1 MSTILTKT
9 SKQQPTALVRSG
21 LLLFLFLV
29 LGMGTGFGQAPS
41 GYSVSIDQDPI
52 DTGNETAVSF
62 TFAGAEAAATYNY
75 EFSSDGGPGTVT
87 DTGVIVSATDQ
98 IMGIDLS
105 GLPDGTITLSV
116 TLTNIDGTGGAVTDT
131 VIKDTAVP
139 SGYSVTIDQD
149 PIDTGNE
156 TAVSFTFMG
165 AEAGATYNYEFSS
178 DGGPGTVTDT
188 GVIGTATDQITGID
202 LSGLPDGT
210 ITLSVT
216 LTNGNG
222 TGGAVTDTATKDT
235 AVPSGYSVTIDQDPI
250 DTGDETAVSF
260 TFAGAEAG
268 ATYNYEF
275 SSDGGAGTV
284 TDTGVIVS
292 ATDQIMGIDL
302 SGLPDGTITL
312 SVTLTNGNGTGG
324 AVTDTA
330 TKDTAVPSGYS
341 VTIDQDPI
349 DTGDETAVSFT
360 FAGAEAGATYNYE
373 FSSDGG
379 AGTVTDTGIIGTA
392 TDQIAGIDLSG
403 LPDGTIT
410 LSVTLTN
417 GNGTGGAVTDTATK
431 DTAVPSGYSVTIDQD
446 PIDTGD
452 ETAVSFTFA
461 GAEAGA
467 TYNYEFS
474 SDGGAG
480 TVTDTG
486 VIGTAT
492 DQITGID
499 LSGLP
504 DGTITLSVTL
514 TNGNGTGGAV
524 TDTATKDTA
533 VPSGYSVTIDQ
544 DPIDTGDETAV
555 SFTFAGAEAGATYN
569 YEFSSDGGAGTVT
582 DTGIIGTA
590 TDQIAGIDLSGLPD
604 GTITLSVTLTNG
616 NGTGGAVTDTA
627 TKDTAVPSGY
637 SVTIDQDPID
647 TGNET
652 AVSFTFAGAEVGA
665 TYNYEFS
672 SDGGAGTV
680 TDTGIIGTATDQ
692 ITGIDLS
699 SLPDG
704 TITLSVTLTNGNGTG
719 GAVTDTVIKD
729 TAAPAD
735 YTVSINQDPINVTN
749 ENTITFTIEDAQIGS
764 FYSYSFSSSGGGT
777 PITGNGGPILSTNPT
792 FPLVGGI
799 DLSSLPDG
807 TIALSVVL
815 TDLFGP
821 GNPATDTATK
831 NTAVPSGYTVSFD
844 QDPINQTNENNVSFT
859 IAGGENGDDYEYSIT
874 SSGGGTP
881 VTSTGVISSPSEQV
895 NANLSG
901 LSNGTITLTVVLS
914 NDNGDGNPAIN
925 TATKETCFAG
935 TTAPII
941 NATTTQ
947 FCVTD
952 LGSFNQDLDN
962 YVDVTANLVWSTN
975 PDPNQTGDHLS
986 TSSVVTGTQ
995 IENNG
1000 TYYGFYYDEIN
1011 SCASPTI
1018 TLTLSVNEEPNAGT
1032 TTAVSRCSDSSNG
1045 NTLLDLDDQIT
1056 DEDPGSW
1063 SLTSTVP
1070 GSSIT
1075 IDSSNI
1081 VNFTGQPDGEYIFT
1095 YTATASGICTDQ
1107 TVQLQVTIDDC
1118 SGPCDA
1124 GNTAPA
1130 LNGGSSTI
1138 AFCDAIT
1145 ANLNDYVTSTPPAG
1159 TTLVWSTSNDPE
1171 ETGAHLNDS
1180 GVVEPGTYYAFYYDD
1195 VNDCGS
1201 PVLAIT
1207 LELNNT
1213 PVIDSTMGDVS
1224 CGPSI
1229 LDLTASASVAG
1240 NGTITYTWYDAPT
1253 GGNIVGTSATFTTNT
1268 LSETTSYYVSASA
1281 NGCES
1286 DRVEVIATINDIP
1299 NAGSPSNTTACNVA
1313 GNGGPNII
1321 DLDNTLTGAEPGT
1334 WTVITDPSNGT
1345 LVIGSENTVNFEG
1358 LPNGNYVFEYTTTA
1372 EAPCTGASVQVTIS
1386 VSDCTVDTDGDGLT
1400 DSEETN
1406 LGTDPNDP
1414 DTDGDGLTDGEEVLV
1429 EDDTSTDLVPEMA
1442 SNPLDPCDPFLT
1454 PDCNPDDID
1463 LAIIKEVRDNRSKL
1477 IGDEVVFE
1485 ITIQNVDQVRVLD
1498 VIVSEV
1504 LSSSFN
1510 YIDHQATLGE
1520 YDVESGEWSIAE
1532 MTANDIEATLSIRA
1546 TIADLT
1552 DLENTAFLVSS
1563 FPLDGVS
1570 DNNSDTIIVDAE
1582 RSQCED
1588 TGTIC
1593 NIFSPNNDGYND
1605 TLILVGHELYPDN
1618 TFEVFDR
1625 YGNSVFQM
1633 DGYDSSW
1640 DGFGKNGQLPK
1651 GTYFYILDLYGDG
1664 TEVVKGWIQIV
1675 RNN

>member
-1 MSTILTKT
+1 MAMAMSTILTKT

-21 LLLFLFLV
+21 LLLFFFLV

-87 DTGVIVSATDQ
+87 DTGIIVSATDQ

-131 VIKDTAVP
+131 ATKDTAVP

-149 PIDTGNE
+149 PIDSGNE
-156 TAVSFTFMG
+156 TAVSFTFAG
-165 AEAGATYNYEFSS
+165 AEVGATYNYEFSS
-178 DGGPGTVTDT
+178 DGGAGTVTNT

-222 TGGAVTDTATKDT
+222 TGGAVTNTATKDT
-235 AVPSGYSVTIDQDPI
+235 AIPSGYSVTIDQGPI
-250 DTGDETAVSF
+250 DSGNETAVSF
-260 TFAGAEAG
+260 TFAGAEVG

-275 SSDGGAGTV
+275 SSDGG
-284 TDTGVIVS
+284 
-292 ATDQIMGIDL
+292 
-302 SGLPDGTITL
+302 P
-312 SVTLTNGNGTGG
+312 
-324 AVTDTA
+324 
-330 TKDTAVPSGYS
+330 
-341 VTIDQDPI
+341 
-349 DTGDETAVSFT
+349 
-360 FAGAEAGATYNYE
+360 
-373 FSSDGG
+373 
-379 AGTVTDTGIIGTA
+379 GTVTDTGI
-392 TDQIAGIDLSG
+392 
-403 LPDGTIT
+403 
-410 LSVTLTN
+410 
-417 GNGTGGAVTDTATK
+417 
-431 DTAVPSGYSVTIDQD
+431 
-446 PIDTGD
+446 
-452 ETAVSFTFA
+452 
-461 GAEAGA
+461 
-467 TYNYEFS
+467 
-474 SDGGAG
+474 
-480 TVTDTG
+480 
-486 VIGTAT
+486 IGTAT

-524 TDTATKDTA
+524 TNTATKDTA
-533 VPSGYSVTIDQ
+533 I
-544 DPIDTGDETAV
+544 
-555 SFTFAGAEAGATYN
+555 
-569 YEFSSDGGAGTVT
+569 
-582 DTGIIGTA
+582 
-590 TDQIAGIDLSGLPD
+590 
-604 GTITLSVTLTNG
+604 
-616 NGTGGAVTDTA
+616 
-627 TKDTAVPSGY
+627 PSGY

-680 TDTGIIGTATDQ
+680 TNTGIIGTATDQ

-699 SLPDG
+699 GLPDGTITLSVTLTNGNGTGGAVTDTATKDTAIPSGYSVTIDQGPIDTGNETAVSFTFAGAEVGATYNYEFSSDGGAGTVTDTGVIVSATDQITGIDLSGLPDG

-859 IAGGENGDDYEYSIT
+859 ITGGENGDDYEYSIT

-935 TTAPII
+935 TTAPIF
-941 NATTTQ
+941 NGAGTA
-947 FCVTD
+947 FCD
-952 LGSFNQDLDN
+952 AFNQDLDLYISN
-962 YVDVTANLVWSTN
+962 AAPAGAELRWSTN
-975 PDPNQTGDHLS
+975 ANIAAGGYLV
-986 TSSVVTGTQ
+986 SSVVSTPD
-995 IENNG
+995 
-1000 TYYGFYYDEIN
+1000 TYYGFFYDPIN
-1011 SCASPTI
+1011 DCFTNATQVVLTQSTTPTTGTATNLGTCSDAGDGDTLVDLDSSLSGADDGDWVLLSAQPGATI
-1018 TLTLSVNEEPNAGT
+1018 TI
-1032 TTAVSRCSDSSNG
+1032 
-1045 NTLLDLDDQIT
+1045 NT
-1056 DEDPGSW
+1056 E
-1063 SLTSTVP
+1063 
-1070 GSSIT
+1070 
-1075 IDSSNI
+1075 NI
-1081 VNFTGQPDGEYIFT
+1081 INFDGQPEGVYTFRYTTNTAQGE
-1095 YTATASGICTDQ
+1095 CTNQSVDI
-1107 TVQLQVTIDDC
+1107 TVTVNDC

-1171 ETGAHLNDS
+1171 ETGAHLQAPN
-1180 GVVEPGTYYAFYYDD
+1180 VVEPGTYYAFYYDD

-1213 PVIDSTMGDVS
+1213 PVIDSTTGDVS

-1240 NGTITYTWYDAPT
+1240 NGTIAYTWYDAPT

-1286 DRVEVIATINDIP
+1286 NRVEVEATIINALSPGIP
-1299 NAGSPSNTTACNVA
+1299 IEDLTVCSIPSDDGPTTF
-1313 GNGGPNII
+1313 
-1321 DLDNTLTGAEPGT
+1321 DLDDGLMGQDAGT
-1334 WTVITDPSNGT
+1334 WSVVTDPSGNVTIGT
-1345 LVIGSENTVNFEG
+1345 DNIVDFTG
-1358 LPNGNYVFEYTTTA
+1358 LTLGAYVFEYTTETVG
-1372 EAPCTGASVQVTIS
+1372 ECVETSSVQLTITVLDC
-1386 VSDCTVDTDGDGLT
+1386 VSN
-1400 DSEETN
+1400 ET
-1406 LGTDPNDP
+1406 
-1414 DTDGDGLTDGEEVLV
+1414 
-1429 EDDTSTDLVPEMA
+1429 
-1442 SNPLDPCDPFLT
+1442 
-1454 PDCNPDDID
+1454 ID
-1463 LAIIKEVRDNRSKL
+1463 LAITKEVNDESVLLNTEVSFTITVENLTTGTAQNIVVSDLLSDGFEFLSSDPSKGSYDDTTGEWTIDELVGEESATL
-1477 IGDEVVFE
+1477 I
-1485 ITIQNVDQVRVLD
+1485 IRTRVTEAGTLTNTAT
-1498 VIVSEV
+1498 
-1504 LSSSFN
+1504 LSSSLP
-1510 YIDHQATLGE
+1510 IDDNPENDTAS
-1520 YDVESGEWSIAE
+1520 VEVKV
-1532 MTANDIEATLSIRA
+1532 N
-1546 TIADLT
+1546 
-1552 DLENTAFLVSS
+1552 
-1563 FPLDGVS
+1563 
-1570 DNNSDTIIVDAE
+1570 

-1588 TGTIC
+1588 PGTLC
-1593 NIFSPNNDGYND
+1593 NIFSPNGDGDNE
-1605 TLILVGHELYPDN
+1605 TLTLVDHTSYQSNKLEI
-1618 TFEVFDR
+1618 FDR

-1640 DGFGKNGQLPK
+1640 DGTGKNGDLPN
-1651 GTYFYILDLYGDG
+1651 GTYYYILDLNGDG

-1675 RNN
+1675 R